1 MKRIV
6 SIALLGLA
14 ALMGIAWYTG
24 LVDRVL
30 VHRFVRQPE
39 RENLARQLATPPGYA
54 GRREPDFSPFQA
66 RLAELGEA
74 RARELDAL
82 LEDASILDIQRSFD
96 TGRLS
101 SEELLLHYL
110 RRILDYDGALHSVSE
125 LDPDAILAARRL
137 DAERA
142 RGELRGPLHGIPIL
156 LKDNISA
163 GGALHTTAGAKALE
177 RLRASDD
184 AFLVRRLRE
193 AGAVVIGKAAMSEWA
208 NYISSRLP
216 NGFSS
221 VGGQVR
227 NPYGAFDVSG
237 SSSGSAVAV
246 AANLVTAAVGTE
258 TWGSLIAPASQNSI
272 VAVKP
277 SMGLVS
283 RAGIIPM
290 VEAQDTAGPMA
301 RSVMD
306 AAILLEVLSGE
317 DANDPAT
324 GRVRRAVDFHRGLR
338 EAEDLTGRRVGV
350 VRLRGDVAEGDG
362 EMLDAALAVL
372 EKCGAQLIELPPVAL
387 LDIRADRGDFFL
399 LADHDF
405 RRGVDALLEA
415 TGAPVRSLAQV
426 IAWNA
431 EDPEKRAPFGQDL
444 LIGAQGSGTTETEYR
459 ATRARSITR
468 SRERIDGWLADH
480 RLDMLVA
487 IGMPFYVNYPAA
499 GYPAVS
505 VPAGYRPS
513 GEPVGLAFIGGY
525 LEERALI
532 RAAFAFEQEARARRA
547 PQLPRRSA
555 ARSGEPATRP

>member
-1 MKRIV
+1 MKRIATV
-6 SIALLGLA
+6 ASIALLGLA
-14 ALMGIAWYTG
+14 ALVGIVWFTG
-24 LVDRVL
+24 LAERILMDRY
-30 VHRFVRQPE
+30 VRQPE

-54 GRREPDFSPFQA
+54 GRRELDFSPFQA

-74 RARELDAL
+74 RARELEAL
-82 LEDASILDIQRSFD
+82 LEDASIPDIQRSFER
-96 TGRLS
+96 GRLS
-101 SEELLLHYL
+101 SEELVLHYL
-110 RRILDYDGALHSVSE
+110 RRILEYDAALHSVSE
-125 LDPDAILAARRL
+125 LDPDATRVARRL

-156 LKDNISA
+156 LKDNIA
-163 GGALHTTAGAKALE
+163 TGGALHTTAGAKALE
-177 RLRASDD
+177 RVRAGDD

-193 AGAVVIGKAAMSEWA
+193 AGAVVIGKTAMSEWA
-208 NYISSRLP
+208 NYMSSRLP

-272 VAVKP
+272 VAIKP
-277 SMGLVS
+277 SVGLVS

-290 VEAQDTAGPMA
+290 LEAQDTAGPMA
-301 RSVMD
+301 RSVTD

-324 GRVRRAVDFHRGLR
+324 ERVGRGGEYHRGLR
-338 EAEDLTGRRVGV
+338 EADGLMGKRVGV
-350 VRLRGDVAEGDG
+350 VRLRDDVNEGDN
-362 EMLDAALAVL
+362 EMLDAALDVL
-372 EKCGAQLIELPPVAL
+372 EQCGAQVVALSPVAL
-387 LDIRADRGDFFL
+387 LDLRADRDDFFV
-399 LADHDF
+399 LADRDF
-405 RRGVDALLEA
+405 RRGVDAFLEA
-415 TGAPVRSLAQV
+415 TGAPVGSLAQV
-426 IAWNA
+426 IAFNA
-431 EDPEKRAPFGQDL
+431 EDPENRAPFGQDL
-444 LIGAQGSGTTETEYR
+444 LIGAQESRTTKAEYR
-459 ATRARSITR
+459 ETRARSIAR

-487 IGMPFYVNYPAA
+487 IGMPFYLNYPAA
-499 GYPAVS
+499 RYPAVS

-532 RAAFAFEQEARARRA
+532 RAAFAFEQKGRARRA
-547 PQLPRRSA
+547 PQLPVDV
-555 ARSGEPATRP
+555 P